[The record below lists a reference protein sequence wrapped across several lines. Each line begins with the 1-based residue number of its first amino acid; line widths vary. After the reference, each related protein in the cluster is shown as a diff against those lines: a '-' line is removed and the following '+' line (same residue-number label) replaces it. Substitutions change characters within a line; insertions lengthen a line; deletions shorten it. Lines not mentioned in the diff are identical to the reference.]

1 MTDMTL
7 PFPDAF
13 VILSGGRAQRL
24 GGSGGPA
31 GTDRTD
37 DADDGGDA
45 GGTDKASIALGGR
58 TLLDRALGTTQGRPV
73 VIVGPHAPARPR
85 VTLTREDPPGGGPA
99 AGIAAGVAALP
110 TPSTGQRQRIGI
122 MAVDQAGVTSQT
134 WQRLSA
140 AAADPEVKGCVL
152 VEADRRQYGVGVFDA
167 AALRGALGTRA
178 DWHGISLRALL
189 DPLIGA
195 EVEAQ
200 GPEARD
206 IDTPADLDWW
216 RRRAQ
221 SVAGSAGS
229 TDGAVISP

>member
-1 MTDMTL
+1 MAASAAANMTDMTL

-99 AGIAAGVAALP
+99 ARHRPRLATFRVGCG
-110 TPSTGQRQRIGI
+110 
-122 MAVDQAGVTSQT
+122 AVRCINRARSVMNGGAV
-134 WQRLSA
+134 R
-140 AAADPEVKGCVL
+140 
-152 VEADRRQYGVGVFDA
+152 ADR
-167 AALRGALGTRA
+167 
-178 DWHGISLRALL
+178 
-189 DPLIGA
+189 
-195 EVEAQ
+195 
-200 GPEARD
+200 
-206 IDTPADLDWW
+206 
-216 RRRAQ
+216 
-221 SVAGSAGS
+221 
-229 TDGAVISP
+229 